1 MIYSSIKKGSKRQA
15 LSFLMLAAM
24 LLQIFQPVFAKTVA
38 PAKEGYAAA
47 GMREFKNS
55 FAGVGTPAWIL
66 EKFGIEI
73 GYHLID
79 SASKGEK
86 PDVVKVV
93 KSMATADYL
102 ARSAGSLLGGAAG
115 SVFVPFLSAVPVF
128 GGLLANFVPT
138 FTYYLG
144 GDLAGEGLAGL
155 KNGKFNFKEYFKKL
169 DWTAMLA
176 GSAGWTIGTMLG
188 SAIFPPIGGIVGGI
202 LGDVVATRLL
212 DKFRKWRNG
221 SDNSPPLMPT
231 GTGGPTTI
239 RGNASS
245 NAPTA
250 RQSFEE
256 PVNQTS
262 ALSNT
267 DSLMQLSQRYEDL
280 YQRYQQ
286 ELSQGN
292 QAALQQTSRE
302 MNEVKMQL
310 EQARKGQ

>member
-115 SVFVPFLSAVPVF
+115 SIFVPFLSAVPVF

-231 GTGGPTTI
+231 GTGGPFTV
-239 RGNASS
+239 RSS
-245 NAPTA
+245 PGSKAPAA
-250 RQSFEE
+250 RQSFEI
-256 PVNQTS
+256 PANQTS
-262 ALSNT
+262 DFSNS

-302 MNEVKMQL
+302 MNEIKMQL

>member
-1 MIYSSIKKGSKRQA
+1 MIYSTIKKSSKRQA
-15 LSFLMLAAM
+15 LGFLVLAAM

-79 SASKGEK
+79 SATKGEK

-115 SVFVPFLSAVPVF
+115 SIFVPFLSAVPVF

-231 GTGGPTTI
+231 GTGGPFTV
-239 RGNASS
+239 RSS
-245 NAPTA
+245 PGSKAPAA
-250 RQSFEE
+250 RQSFEM
-256 PVNQTS
+256 PANQTIEI
-262 ALSNT
+262 SNS

-302 MNEVKMQL
+302 MNELKMKL